1 MRQVA
6 KLLSF
11 LFVRQ
16 IIVHIKEIKVGK
28 NHEKKHT
35 KFKTI

>member
-11 LFVRQ
+11 FVRQ

-28 NHEKKHT
+28 NHEKKT
-35 KFKTI
+35 YKI